1 MLIIQAPKTIQSV
14 QIEGF
19 PNDAKRST
27 KGALHIAP
35 GSTKEITEDEF
46 AVIQERYPEVSE
58 KLRVIS
64 LARKKSV
71 DEKQEDSE

>member
-1 MLIIQAPKTIQSV
+1 MLVIQAPKNLQSV

-35 GSTKEITEDEF
+35 GSTKVITEDEYK
-46 AVIQERYPEVSE
+46 VITECYPEVSE
-58 KLRVIS
+58 KLRVIE
-64 LARKKSV
+64 LAKEKSV
-71 DEKQEDSE
+71 DTDPE